1 MHTSIKSHY
10 DVIVAGGGSAG
21 VAAAI
26 AAARSGADTLVVE
39 SNGYF
44 GGTITA
50 GALPTFAP
58 YTDQKKP
65 VIQGI
70 GLEIMDKL
78 REITWRDPLYESRGR
93 HKPRMDWFPIDTE
106 AMKLLFDRLVVE
118 SGCQPLF
125 YTRVIGCQT
134 EGGTVKSVT
143 LLTPGGTV
151 EVSAHAF
158 IDCTGDGHLAAMA
171 GCEAQIGDEDGAVQ
185 SGTLCFKIAN
195 IDFDR
200 YVAYAEETGE
210 GGNMFVACNKAIAD
224 GCFPDGET
232 KVSGVAFVA
241 PGVAAFNFGHVYDIN
256 PLDAAAMTRA
266 EIEARAKL
274 GELVQ
279 FLRSYVPG
287 MENASLVSSG
297 PQIGVRESRRI
308 MGRYVLTK
316 DDYMRRADFD
326 DAIAYYNY
334 PIDIHGAH
342 KGALENKEFNDIY
355 YNRRYQPGE
364 VYGVPLRALQP
375 LGMKNLMTAG
385 RIISSDRYMMAS
397 VRVVPCC
404 FATGQ
409 AAGTACAM
417 AAKQGIAPVE
427 VDAQQLRERLRADG
441 VWLKDQ

>member
-1 MHTSIKSHY
+1 MHKSIKSRY
-10 DVIVAGGGSAG
+10 DVIVAGGGPAG

-26 AAARSGADTLVVE
+26 AAARTGADTLLVE

-58 YTDQKKP
+58 YTDQTKP
-65 VIQGI
+65 VIRGI

-106 AMKLLFDRLVVE
+106 AMKLLFDRMVVE

-125 YTRVIGCQT
+125 YTRVIGCRV
-134 EGGTVKSVT
+134 ENGTVKSVT
-143 LLTPGGTV
+143 LLTSGGTV

-158 IDCTGDGHLAAMA
+158 IDCTGDGHLSAMA
-171 GCEAQIGDEDGAVQ
+171 GCQTEIGDKDGAVQ
-185 SGTLCFKIAN
+185 SGTLCFKVAN
-195 IDFDR
+195 IDYDR

-210 GGNMFVACNKAIAD
+210 GGNMFIACSKAIAD
-224 GCFPDGET
+224 GYFPDGET

-241 PGVAAFNFGHVYDIN
+241 PGVAAFNFGHVFDIN

-266 EIEARAKL
+266 EMEARAKL

-297 PQIGVRESRRI
+297 PQLGVRESRRV
-308 MGRYVLTK
+308 MGNYVLTK
-316 DDYMRRADFD
+316 DDFMRRADFD

-334 PIDIHGAH
+334 PIDLHGAH
-342 KGALENKEFNDIY
+342 KGALENKELNDIY

-375 LGMKNLMTAG
+375 VGMKNLMTAG
-385 RIISSDRYMMAS
+385 RIISCDRYMLGS
-397 VRVVPCC
+397 VRVVPAC

-417 AAKQGIAPVE
+417 AAAQGIDPVR
-427 VDAQQLRERLRADG
+427 VDAQALRDRLRADG